1 MNIKK
6 FVLMLTCLAVF
17 LNLFL
22 ISPLADN
29 ESSVSGDFEYSVC
42 PDTAS
47 EEYRGTIEITR
58 YLGTD
63 SDVVIPAEI
72 DGKKV
77 TVIGDNLFYKN
88 ENLKSVKLPDTIIS
102 IGTEAFSLCKSL
114 ETVNIP
120 SGVKEIGGAFR
131 GCEKLTSIVIPEGVE
146 SIYFDTFKDCTAL
159 KNVQLPNGL
168 KMIYDFAFENCT
180 SLSEIAI
187 PDGAEEI
194 GSGVFAGCT
203 ALFEISIPES
213 VSDMGNGVF
222 SGSAIY
228 DDEKNWEHGVLYVS
242 GCLADSK
249 REEISGEFSVKNGT
263 RIIANNALSKSEKL
277 ETLKLPAGLKNI
289 GVFAFADCTSLK
301 TVELSNGIETIGD
314 SAFKSCAME
323 NIIIPEG
330 VKTIGENAF
339 QNGKLKKVTLPK
351 SLETIGDGAFEGN
364 SIYTIRYNGTETEW
378 NEKQLSKSLTVAP
391 YTTMFFGEEES
402 DSDISDKDVVL
413 SQTDPENEVSETEKN
428 GRNIYG
434 VIIVIVLA
442 VIVVICGIAV
452 VCMGRKSKNQ

>member
-29 ESSVSGDFEYSVC
+29 ESNVSGDFEYSVC

-63 SDVVIPAEI
+63 YEVVIPAEI

-77 TVIGDNLFYKN
+77 TLIGDYLFYKN

-131 GCEKLTSIVIPEGVE
+131 SCEKLTSIVIPEGVE
-146 SIYFDTFKDCTAL
+146 YIYFDTFKDCTSL

-168 KMIYDFAFENCT
+168 KMIYDFAFENCS
-180 SLSEIAI
+180 SLTEISI
-187 PDGAEEI
+187 PDSVEEL
-194 GSGVFAGCT
+194 GTGVFAGCT
-203 ALFEISIPES
+203 SLQSIVIPEN
-213 VSDMGNGVF
+213 VSYIGKGIF
-222 SGSAIY
+222 TGSAVY
-228 DDEKNWEHGVLYVS
+228 KDAKNWSDGTLYINN
-242 GCLADSK
+242 CILDSK
-249 REEISGEFSVKNGT
+249 REEISGEFSIPDGT
-263 RIIANNALSKSEKL
+263 RVVAKSAFLGAENL
-277 ETLKLPAGLKNI
+277 ESLKLPASVKSI
-289 GVFAFADCTSLK
+289 CDSAFADCTSLK
-301 TVELSNGIETIGD
+301 YVELSDGIETIGD
-314 SAFKSCAME
+314 GAFKACSME
-323 NIIIPEG
+323 SIVVPEG

-339 QNGKLKKVTLPK
+339 QNGKLKRVTLPK
-351 SLETIGDGAFEGN
+351 SLEAIGDCAFDGN
-364 SIYTIRYNGTETEW
+364 SIYTIRYNGTEAEW
-378 NEKQLSKSLTVAP
+378 NEKQLGKSLTISP
-391 YTTMFFGEEES
+391 YATMFFGEDES
-402 DSDISDKDVVL
+402 NSDVPSETDDASQNELESSNVENNDKD
-413 SQTDPENEVSETEKN
+413 SGNTIT
-428 GRNIYG
+428 
-434 VIIVIVLA
+434 IIVIAIFVVAVAVL
-442 VIVVICGIAV
+442 V
-452 VCMGRKSKNQ
+452 VCLKRKK